1 MTFLDE
7 PLDKNKALTCALEA
21 SRAGSE
27 VLLTHWGKLETIER
41 KSSFSDLVTLADKAS
56 EEAIIRVIKR
66 YYPTHAIFAEES
78 GLEGSKEAD
87 FCWVIDPLDG
97 TTNYTHL
104 YPLFAVSI
112 ALCYKGTPWVGVIHN
127 PLLQELYRAVK
138 GEGAFLND
146 KKIHVSKAETLDT
159 SLLATGF
166 AYDRQKSP
174 ETNYTEFAK
183 LTHLT
188 QGVRRGGSAALD
200 LAYVACGRLDGY
212 WERGLQAWDIAAG
225 ALIVSEAG
233 GNVTAYDGSPL
244 DLYAGKILATNGKLH
259 PALSEALAT
268 PLLKIP

>member
-1 MTFLDE
+1 MTLLDDDTE
-7 PLDKNKALTCALEA
+7 LNAILDCALEA

-27 VLLTHWGKLETIER
+27 VLLTHWGKLEAIER
-41 KSSFSDLVTLADKAS
+41 KSSFSDLVTIADKAS

-66 YYPTHAIFAEES
+66 YYPAHTILAEES
-78 GLEGSKEAD
+78 GLEGGKEAE
-87 FCWVIDPLDG
+87 FSWIIDPLDG

-112 ALCYKGTPWVGVIHN
+112 ALCYQGTPLVGVIQN

-138 GEGAFLND
+138 GQGSYLND
-146 KKIHVSKAETLDT
+146 KRIHVSKAETLDT

-225 ALIVSEAG
+225 ALIVAEAG
-233 GNVTAYDGSPL
+233 GKVTAYDGSPL
-244 DLYAGKILATNGKLH
+244 DLYGGKILATNGKLH
-259 PALSEALAT
+259 PSLSQALET